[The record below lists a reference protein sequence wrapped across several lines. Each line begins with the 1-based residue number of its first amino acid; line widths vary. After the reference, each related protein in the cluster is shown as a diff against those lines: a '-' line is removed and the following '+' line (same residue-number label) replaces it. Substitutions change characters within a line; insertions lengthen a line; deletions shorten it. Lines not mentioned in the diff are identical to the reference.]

1 MMAELLSTRGG
12 RKMTDKSREK
22 LDVDKEWI
30 LLIETAFKLGL
41 SISDVKHFITENKD
55 K

>member
-1 MMAELLSTRGG
+1 
-12 RKMTDKSREK
+12 MTDKSREK
-22 LDVDKEWI
+22 VDVDKEWI

-41 SISDVKHFITENKD
+41 SISEVRHFIAENKT